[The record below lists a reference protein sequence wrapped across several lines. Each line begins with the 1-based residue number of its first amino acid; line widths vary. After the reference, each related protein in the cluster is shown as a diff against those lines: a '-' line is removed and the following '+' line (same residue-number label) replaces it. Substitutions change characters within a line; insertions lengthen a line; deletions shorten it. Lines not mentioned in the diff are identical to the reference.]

1 VTDAGVPRTEAPPAV
16 HRAAPGA
23 VLALLLLCVYG
34 GLALSVDFP
43 KAALGFQSDEATYYM
58 MGYSLALDGD
68 LTYRREDLMRVWREF
83 PTGPSGVFL
92 KRGRVVTDWGFMRRP
107 PFFWTSSVPDPDT
120 SRYFYGKSFIYSA
133 FAAPFVRVFGT
144 NGFLVFHALLL
155 SLVAWCG
162 YLFLHARMPA
172 APAVLLTGAFL
183 LVSVVPV
190 YFVWIAP
197 ELFIFAFGFLAYF
210 CWLYKEVGVRP
221 GSERGQSGVRVGS
234 DPGLTPRWLFGGA
247 SDHVAA
253 VLLGIVTFSKV
264 TNALLFPPIVLW
276 QIWRR
281 QWTRAIVS
289 SVTFA
294 VVAGGL
300 FAINTA
306 ISGEWN
312 YQGGEDRRSCYT
324 EYPLQTPE
332 STLAH
337 CAEKERNEAL
347 TDIIF
352 DRRVFWT
359 NLAHNLG
366 YYFVGRY
373 AGISAYFFPAVFA
386 LVGFAI
392 GLRRRP
398 LWEYLVLAAALAQML
413 VFVVGTPYTW
423 NGGGGSVGNRYF
435 MSAYGLFVFLLPAI
449 TRTWVAFVPWAVGA
463 LFTGSLVVNP
473 FAASFYPG
481 NNAKT
486 GPLRRLPVE
495 LTLVYDWPINND
507 KSRVMLWFGDHE
519 GQGDV
524 GFQIYYFDDNAYLP
538 ETDKS
543 FWVKGESR
551 AEFLIKTDQPFSQAV
566 FTLTAGPVPTDV
578 VIRVGG
584 RSQRASLRAGESQR
598 VFFRLDPGFLYQ
610 GTWPV
615 WTASVSSS
623 RGFVPIFHESGTSDV
638 RYLGVRVDP
647 MLVK

>member
-1 VTDAGVPRTEAPPAV
+1 MTDAGVPRTEAPPAV

-43 KAALGFQSDEATYYM
+43 QAALGFQSDEATYYM

-68 LTYRREDLMRVWREF
+68 LTYRREDLTRVWREF

-120 SRYFYGKSFIYSA
+120 LRYFFGKSFIYSA

-144 NGFLVFHALLL
+144 NGFLLLHAILL

-172 APAVLLTGAFL
+172 TPASLLTGAFL

-190 YFVWIAP
+190 YFVWITP

-210 CWLYKEVGVRP
+210 CWLYKEVAKP
-221 GSERGQSGVRVGS
+221 ER
-234 DPGLTPRWLFGGA
+234 RWLSGTPSDVIA
-247 SDHVAA
+247 S

-281 QWTRAIVS
+281 QWMQAIVS
-289 SVTFA
+289 SITFV

-300 FAINTA
+300 FGINTA

-312 YQGGEDRRSCYT
+312 YQGGEERRSCYT
-324 EYPLQTPE
+324 EFPLQTPE
-332 STLAH
+332 STLAP
-337 CAEKERNEAL
+337 CPEKERNEAL

-373 AGISAYFFPAVFA
+373 AGIGAYFFPAVFA
-386 LVGFAI
+386 LAAFAI
-392 GLRRRP
+392 GVRRRP
-398 LWEYLVLAAALAQML
+398 LWQYLVAAAALAQML

-435 MSAYGLFVFLLPAI
+435 MSAYGLFIFLLPPI
-449 TRTWVAFVPWAVGA
+449 SRTALTIVPWVIGA
-463 LFTGSLVVNP
+463 IFTAPLVLNP

-481 NNAKT
+481 NNAKS
-486 GPLRRLPVE
+486 GPLRWLPVE

-519 GQGDV
+519 GQGDL
-524 GFQIYYFDDNAYLP
+524 GFQIYYFDDNAYAP
-538 ETDKS
+538 EADKT
-543 FWVKGESR
+543 FWVKGGSR
-551 AEFLIKTDQPFSQAV
+551 AEFLIKTDQPFSQAA
-566 FTLTAGPVPTDV
+566 FTLKAGPVPTDV
-578 VIRVGG
+578 VVRVGR
-584 RSQRASLRAGESQR
+584 RSQAVSLRAGEEQR

-647 MLVK
+647 MLIK